1 MFDADLF
8 CANLSKLRR
17 SADMTQSELADRLNL
32 TRQAVSRYEKGDS
45 FPDISILVRI
55 AEIFEITIDELIGAG
70 APTESESEIL
80 KTAALG
86 KDICNCNCTL
96 GDLENLA
103 PFLKPSVLDRAVRG
117 LAAQGIDISNFA
129 SLFDY
134 MTDRGFWELL
144 ENASFDSVDEKL
156 LEKLLPFLNFSSKVF
171 IFDKIL
177 HGELDW
183 HFLSKLMRYVKISDA
198 VLEAAVI
205 DGVLDEGVLTL
216 MREFHK
222 EQYDRK
228 KKCAYCGEYSPE
240 GTTFCLV
247 CGKKFPTEQNGEIAK
262 A

>member
-17 SADMTQSELADRLNL
+17 SADMTQSELADKLNL

-55 AEIFEITIDELIGAG
+55 AEIFDITIDELIGAG

-80 KTAALG
+80 KTAALSGDIG
-86 KDICNCNCTL
+86 KCHCTL
-96 GDLENLA
+96 GELENLA
-103 PFLKPSVLDRAVRG
+103 PYLKPSILDRAVAG
-117 LAAQGIDISNFA
+117 FSAQGIDISNFA

-134 MTDRGFWELL
+134 MTDAGFWDLL
-144 ENASFDSVDEKL
+144 ENASYDRVDEKL
-156 LEKLLPFLNFSSKVF
+156 LEKLLPFLNYSSKVF

-183 HFLSKLMRYVKISDA
+183 HFLSHLMRYVKISDA
-198 VLEAAVI
+198 ILETAVI
-205 DGVLDEGVLTL
+205 DGVLDEGVLKL
-216 MREFHK
+216 VREFRTEQHK
-222 EQYDRK
+222 RM

-247 CGKKFPTEQNGEIAK
+247 CGKKFAEEQDGGITK

>member
-55 AEIFEITIDELIGAG
+55 AEIFDITIDELIGAG

-86 KDICNCNCTL
+86 KDICKCNCTL

-103 PFLKPSVLDRAVRG
+103 PYLKPSVLDRAATS
-117 LAAQGIDISNFA
+117 LAAQGIDISNFS

-144 ENASFDSVDEKL
+144 ENASYDNIDEKL

-183 HFLSKLMRYVKISDA
+183 HFLTKLMRHVKISDA
-198 VLEAAVI
+198 ILETAVI
-205 DGVLDEGVLTL
+205 DGVLDEGVLEL
-216 MREFHK
+216 VRDFRM
-222 EQYDRK
+222 EQCNRM

-240 GTTFCLV
+240 GTTFCLA
-247 CGKKFPTEQNGEIAK
+247 CGTKFSSEQNGELAK